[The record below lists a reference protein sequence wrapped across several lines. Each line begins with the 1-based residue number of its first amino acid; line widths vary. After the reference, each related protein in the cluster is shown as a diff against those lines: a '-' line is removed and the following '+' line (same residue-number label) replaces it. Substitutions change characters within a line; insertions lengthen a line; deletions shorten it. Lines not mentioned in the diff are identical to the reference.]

1 MPAVF
6 FKEGVRFLYP
16 ENWVLDESP
25 LEQGWSVAVQSPSPG
40 TAFLMLSVHPQRPEV
55 NALLQAT
62 LQALQEDYPEM
73 DTFPAEAEDIA
84 GYASTGC
91 DVEFFTLDFANTCWI
106 RSFRTER
113 ATYLV
118 ICQASDLDADLAE
131 PVLKAMR
138 ASITVEKDDAQ
149 GVEETESD

>member
-6 FKEGVRFLYP
+6 SKEGVRFLYP

-55 NALLQAT
+55 NALLQ
-62 LQALQEDYPEM
+62 EDYPEM

-106 RSFRTER
+106 RSFRTKR

-138 ASITVEKDDAQ
+138 ASITVEQDDAE

>member
-6 FKEGVRFLYP
+6 SKEGVRFLYP
-16 ENWVLDESP
+16 ENWVIDESP

-55 NALLQAT
+55 DALLQAT
-62 LQALQEDYPEM
+62 LLALQEDYPEM
-73 DTFPAEAEDIA
+73 DTFPCEGEEIA
-84 GYASTGC
+84 GYASSGC

-138 ASITVEKDDAQ
+138 ASISVQ
-149 GVEETESD
+149 EENAPNVGQTEAV

>member
-6 FKEGVRFLYP
+6 SKEGVRFLYP

-55 NALLQAT
+55 DALLNAT

-106 RSFRTER
+106 RSFRTDR

-138 ASITVEKDDAQ
+138 ASIS
-149 GVEETESD
+149 VEEAEPQEEPDSET